1 MPEAITPEI
10 FKKLVGLASLD
21 VGKEEG
27 EYLRQELNNQ
37 LSSVAELE
45 AIPLDEDLK
54 ITSHGVAQPIEVLDN
69 HGTIKPHLV
78 TKHFNV
84 VIGHSPRFTQQQ
96 QSWVAAE
103 KHCPKG
109 NSRDPEHHKDR
120 LEQSSN
126 DISAHKY
133 THRIV

>member
-21 VGKEEG
+21 VGEKEG

-54 ITSHGVAQPIEVLDN
+54 ITSHGVAYTPEITPAMREDVLKSNKEPEKILANAPESEDGYFVVPNIPIEGL
-69 HGTIKPHLV
+69 
-78 TKHFNV
+78 
-84 VIGHSPRFTQQQ
+84 
-96 QSWVAAE
+96 E
-103 KHCPKG
+103 K
-109 NSRDPEHHKDR
+109 
-120 LEQSSN
+120 
-126 DISAHKY
+126 
-133 THRIV
+133 

>member
-21 VGKEEG
+21 VGEEEG

-54 ITSHGVAQPIEVLDN
+54 ITPHGVAYTPEITPEMREDVLKSNKEPEKILANAPESEDGYFVVPNIPIEGL
-69 HGTIKPHLV
+69 
-78 TKHFNV
+78 
-84 VIGHSPRFTQQQ
+84 
-96 QSWVAAE
+96 E
-103 KHCPKG
+103 K
-109 NSRDPEHHKDR
+109 
-120 LEQSSN
+120 
-126 DISAHKY
+126 
-133 THRIV
+133 

>member
-21 VGKEEG
+21 VGEEEG

-54 ITSHGVAQPIEVLDN
+54 ITSHGVAYTPEITPAMREDVLKSNKEPEKILANAPDSEDGYFVVPNIPIEGL
-69 HGTIKPHLV
+69 
-78 TKHFNV
+78 
-84 VIGHSPRFTQQQ
+84 
-96 QSWVAAE
+96 E
-103 KHCPKG
+103 K
-109 NSRDPEHHKDR
+109 
-120 LEQSSN
+120 
-126 DISAHKY
+126 
-133 THRIV
+133 

>member
-21 VGKEEG
+21 VGEEEG

-54 ITSHGVAQPIEVLDN
+54 VTSHGVAYTTEITPAMREDKLDSSKEPEKMLANAPESEDGYFVVPNIPIEGL
-69 HGTIKPHLV
+69 
-78 TKHFNV
+78 
-84 VIGHSPRFTQQQ
+84 
-96 QSWVAAE
+96 E
-103 KHCPKG
+103 K
-109 NSRDPEHHKDR
+109 
-120 LEQSSN
+120 
-126 DISAHKY
+126 
-133 THRIV
+133 